1 MPDLDDLL
9 LKTSRTFGASI
20 PFLPEPWRRQVTIAY
35 LLFRIADTFE
45 DADRWPPEAKLE
57 ALKTFEAMLDAPP
70 PAAAPAGWL
79 ATPPCE
85 HAGYIEL
92 LEATPF
98 VMEQLARLDAEPRGR
113 VIHYTRRTIAGMAE
127 YVARTDA
134 GGALRLA
141 DMDDLR
147 RYCYYVAGI
156 VGELLT
162 ELFLI
167 GQKVTKN
174 QAAAILEQARL
185 FGEGLQLVNILK
197 DSASDA
203 KEGRYYLPPTLDRAQ
218 VLARAR
224 KSLEAARDYTLTLN
238 RGGAP
243 GGVLGFLI
251 VPLVLAWATL
261 DRVEKFGSG
270 AKVTRPEVMNLL
282 ARVQDLA
289 RQEKP
294 KVSVK
299 VIESLYGDFK

>member
-1 MPDLDDLL
+1 MFDLDDLL
-9 LKTSRTFGASI
+9 IKTSRTFGASI

-45 DADRWPPEAKLE
+45 DADRWPAETKLDALRKFDAMLE
-57 ALKTFEAMLDAPP
+57 APQ
-70 PAAAPAGWL
+70 AAPAAWL
-79 ATPPCE
+79 DNPPCD
-85 HAGYIEL
+85 HTGYMEL

-98 VMEQLARLDAEPRGR
+98 VLEELAKLDAEPRER
-113 VIHYTRRTIAGMAE
+113 VIHYTRRTIAGMGE
-127 YVARTDA
+127 YVARTDDA
-134 GGALRLA
+134 GTLRLA
-141 DMDDLR
+141 DMEDLR

-162 ELFLI
+162 ELLLI
-167 GQKVTKN
+167 GRKLTAKQTKM
-174 QAAAILEQARL
+174 ILEQARL

-203 KEGRYYLPPTLDRAQ
+203 KEGRYYLPPSIERAK

-224 KSLEAARDYTLTLN
+224 KSLEAAQKYVLTVN
-238 RGGAP
+238 QGGAP

-270 AKVTRPEVMNLL
+270 AKVTRTEVLNLL
-282 ARVQDLA
+282 AKVREIA

-294 KVSVK
+294 KVTAK
-299 VIESLYGDFK
+299 TLQALYDEFK